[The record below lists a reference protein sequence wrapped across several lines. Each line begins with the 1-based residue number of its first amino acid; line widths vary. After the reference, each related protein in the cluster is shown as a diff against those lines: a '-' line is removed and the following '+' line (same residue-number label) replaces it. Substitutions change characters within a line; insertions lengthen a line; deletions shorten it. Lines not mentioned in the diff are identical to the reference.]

1 MRRESIAG
9 KFITLEGAEGAGKS
23 SLMSAISEWLAAKG
37 LEVLPSREPGGTPV
51 GEVLRDLLL
60 DPKHPITPMTEL
72 ALMFASRAQHI
83 EEIIKPALAKGVWVI
98 CDRFTDSSYAYQ
110 GSGRGF
116 NLESISAF
124 EALTIDNYAPDLTL
138 LLDIPV
144 ELGLQRAAQV
154 GEPDRFEREAT
165 EFFQRVRAGFLARA
179 ETEQRIKV
187 IDASADKAA
196 VERHALLLIE
206 QLWLI
211 SEQARA

>member
-37 LEVLPSREPGGTPV
+37 LEVLASREPGGTPV

-116 NLESISAF
+116 NPESISAF

-187 IDASADKAA
+187 IDARADKAA

-206 QLWLI
+206 QLWLS

>member
-37 LEVLPSREPGGTPV
+37 LEVLASREPGGTPV

-116 NLESISAF
+116 NPESISAF

-154 GEPDRFEREAT
+154 GEPDRFEREST
-165 EFFQRVRAGFLARA
+165 EFFQRVRA
-179 ETEQRIKV
+179 
-187 IDASADKAA
+187 
-196 VERHALLLIE
+196 
-206 QLWLI
+206 
-211 SEQARA
+211 

>member
-1 MRRESIAG
+1 MRRESTAG

-23 SLMSAISEWLAAKG
+23 SLMSAISEWLAARG
-37 LEVLPSREPGGTPV
+37 LEVLASREPGGTPV
-51 GEVLRDLLL
+51 GEVLRNLLL

-165 EFFQRVRAGFLARA
+165 EFFQRVRTGFLARSQ
-179 ETEQRIKV
+179 TEQRIKV
-187 IDASADKAA
+187 IDASADKDA

-206 QLWLI
+206 QLWLS

>member
-1 MRRESIAG
+1 MRRESTAG

-23 SLMSAISEWLAAKG
+23 SLMSAISEWLAARG
-37 LEVLPSREPGGTPV
+37 LEVLASREPGGTPV

-187 IDASADKAA
+187 IDASADKDA

-206 QLWLI
+206 QLWLS

>member
-37 LEVLPSREPGGTPV
+37 LEVLTSREPGGTPV

-116 NLESISAF
+116 NLESISAV

-187 IDASADKAA
+187 IDASADKDA

-206 QLWLI
+206 QLWLS

>member
-1 MRRESIAG
+1 MRRELIAG

-37 LEVLPSREPGGTPV
+37 LEVLASREPGGTPV
-51 GEVLRDLLL
+51 GEALRDLLL
-60 DPKHPITPMTEL
+60 DSKHPITPMTEL

-138 LLDIPV
+138 LLDIPI

-154 GEPDRFEREAT
+154 GEPDRFERETT
-165 EFFQRVRAGFLARA
+165 EFFQRVRAGFLTRA

-206 QLWLI
+206 QLWLS

>member
-37 LEVLPSREPGGTPV
+37 LEVLTSREPGGTPV

-144 ELGLQRAAQV
+144 ELGLRRAAQV

-187 IDASADKAA
+187 IDASADKDA

-206 QLWLI
+206 QLWLS

>member
-1 MRRESIAG
+1 MG

-37 LEVLPSREPGGTPV
+37 LEVLTSREPGGTPV

-60 DPKHPITPMTEL
+60 DPKHPITPITEL

-187 IDASADKAA
+187 IDASADKDA

-206 QLWLI
+206 QLWLS

>member
-1 MRRESIAG
+1 MRRESTAG

-23 SLMSAISEWLAAKG
+23 SLMSAISEWLAARG
-37 LEVLPSREPGGTPV
+37 LEVLASREPGGTPV

-165 EFFQRVRAGFLARA
+165 EFFQKVRAGFLARA

-187 IDASADKAA
+187 IDASADKAV

-206 QLWLI
+206 QLWLS

>member
-1 MRRESIAG
+1 
-9 KFITLEGAEGAGKS
+9 
-23 SLMSAISEWLAAKG
+23 MSAISEWLAAKG
-37 LEVLPSREPGGTPV
+37 LEVLTSREPGGTPV

-124 EALTIDNYAPDLTL
+124 EALAIDNYAPDLTL

-144 ELGLQRAAQV
+144 ELGLRRAAQV

-187 IDASADKAA
+187 IDASADKDA

-206 QLWLI
+206 QLWLS

>member
-1 MRRESIAG
+1 MRRESTAG

-23 SLMSAISEWLAAKG
+23 SLMSAISEWLAARG
-37 LEVLPSREPGGTPV
+37 LEVLASREPGGTPV

-138 LLDIPV
+138 LLDIPI

-154 GEPDRFEREAT
+154 GEPDRFERETT
-165 EFFQRVRAGFLARA
+165 EFFQRVRAGFLTRA

-187 IDASADKAA
+187 IDASADKTA

-206 QLWLI
+206 QLWLS

>member
-1 MRRESIAG
+1 MRRESTAG

-23 SLMSAISEWLAAKG
+23 SLMSAISEWLAARG
-37 LEVLPSREPGGTPV
+37 LEVLASREPGGTPV

-138 LLDIPV
+138 LLDIC
-144 ELGLQRAAQV
+144 LLYTSDAAD
-154 GEPDRFEREAT
+154 E
-165 EFFQRVRAGFLARA
+165 
-179 ETEQRIKV
+179 
-187 IDASADKAA
+187 
-196 VERHALLLIE
+196 
-206 QLWLI
+206 
-211 SEQARA
+211 

>member
-1 MRRESIAG
+1 
-9 KFITLEGAEGAGKS
+9 
-23 SLMSAISEWLAAKG
+23 
-37 LEVLPSREPGGTPV
+37 
-51 GEVLRDLLL
+51 
-60 DPKHPITPMTEL
+60 MTEL

-124 EALTIDNYAPDLTL
+124 EALAIDNYAPDLTL

-144 ELGLQRAAQV
+144 ELGLRRAAQV

-206 QLWLI
+206 QLWLS

>member
-37 LEVLPSREPGGTPV
+37 LEVLTSREPGGTPV

-154 GEPDRFEREAT
+154 GEPDRFEREAM
-165 EFFQRVRAGFLARA
+165 EFFQKVRAGFLARA

-187 IDASADKAA
+187 IDASADKAD

-206 QLWLI
+206 QLWLS

>member
-23 SLMSAISEWLAAKG
+23 SLMSTISEWLAAKG
-37 LEVLPSREPGGTPV
+37 LEVLTSREPGGTPV

-144 ELGLQRAAQV
+144 ELGLRRAAQV

-187 IDASADKAA
+187 IDASADKDA

-206 QLWLI
+206 QLWLS

>member
-37 LEVLPSREPGGTPV
+37 LEVLASREPGGTPV

-187 IDASADKAA
+187 IDASADKDA

-206 QLWLI
+206 QLWLS

>member
-1 MRRESIAG
+1 MRRESTAG

-37 LEVLPSREPGGTPV
+37 LEVLTSREPGGTPV

-124 EALTIDNYAPDLTL
+124 EALAIDNYAPDLTL

-144 ELGLQRAAQV
+144 ELGLRRAAQV

-187 IDASADKAA
+187 IDASADKDA

-206 QLWLI
+206 QLWLS

>member
-37 LEVLPSREPGGTPV
+37 LEVLTSREPGGTPV

-124 EALTIDNYAPDLTL
+124 EALAIDNYAPDLTL

-144 ELGLQRAAQV
+144 ELGLRRAAQV

-187 IDASADKAA
+187 IDASADKDA

-206 QLWLI
+206 QLWLS

>member
-37 LEVLPSREPGGTPV
+37 LEVLTSREPGGTPV

-187 IDASADKAA
+187 IDASADKDA

-206 QLWLI
+206 QLWLS